1 LGIEP
6 VGYLRLK
13 MKQVLVKNREDF
25 PMYIVIMAGGKG
37 TRFWPIS
44 TQNKPKQLLNLAGDL
59 TMVQQTVKRVSSIV
73 AQSKVFLVTEASL
86 ETELRKQLP
95 EISPENI
102 LVEPI
107 GKNTLPC
114 IGLASLYI
122 KQKTASGIMV
132 VLPAD
137 HLIRNEAK
145 FLELLSLAK
154 DFVIRHDALVT
165 FGIVPTRPETGY
177 GYIGKGRV
185 FDTVNGVNIFSVQ
198 AFIEKPSK
206 QKAIEFCQTGQYLWN
221 SGMFVWR
228 VPTLLDAI
236 EKYAPSIYDKLLRI
250 DAAIGTPNEI
260 QILNQIYPKVEVIS
274 IDYGIMEKADN
285 VVVIPADIGWDD
297 VGSWAAMQSI
307 LKRDISGNVCSGK
320 HLGIDTENCV
330 IYSPQKLVATIG
342 IKDLIIVESA
352 HALLVC
358 PVERAQEVKTLVE
371 KLEIGGLDDYL

>member
-1 LGIEP
+1 
-6 VGYLRLK
+6 
-13 MKQVLVKNREDF
+13 MDF
-25 PMYIVIMAGGKG
+25 LLYIVIMAGGKG
-37 TRFWPIS
+37 VRFWPIS
-44 TQNKPKQLLNLAGDL
+44 TQRKPKQLLNLAGDL
-59 TMVQQTVKRVSSIV
+59 TMVQQTVKRMSSIV
-73 AQSKVFLVTEASL
+73 AKSEIFLVTEASL

-122 KQKTASGIMV
+122 KQKTDSSVMAA
-132 VLPAD
+132 LPAD
-137 HLIRNEAK
+137 HLIRDEAK

-177 GYIGKGRV
+177 GYLGKGRV
-185 FDTVNGVNIFSVQ
+185 FDTVNGVNVFSVQ
-198 AFIEKPSK
+198 EFIEKPSK
-206 QKAIEFCQTGQYLWN
+206 QEAIKLCQTGQYLWN

-228 VPTLLDAI
+228 VQTLLDAI
-236 EKYAPSIYDKLLRI
+236 EKYTPSIYDKLLRI
-250 DAAIGTPNEI
+250 DAAIGTPHEI
-260 QILNQIYPKVEVIS
+260 QILNQIYPQIEGIS

-285 VVVIPADIGWDD
+285 VVVIPADIDWDD

-307 LKRDISGNVCSGK
+307 LAKDTSGNTCLGK
-320 HLGIDTENCV
+320 HMGIDTENCV

-342 IKDLIIVESA
+342 IKDLIIVESD

-358 PVERAQEVKTLVE
+358 LVERAQEVKALVE
-371 KLEIGGLDDYL
+371 KLEVRGLDDYL